1 MADGIGNMISE
12 VLTKQLEIK
21 GKHKKLQKEKAT
33 EKNTTLGTLSIINST
48 IPLTQ
53 RPKENSTYLNNT
65 KIKVAESLSES
76 TRGLMAIGSIAQWL
90 PGPVS
95 QAGIAAFKLSGG
107 EALQNNISNYYTKK
121 AESIVNPIVEPIKPE
136 LGIGYILYKAYTTQ
150 SLTVPYHNYNLQLTP
165 NSGAINAKWDIK

>member
-1 MADGIGNMISE
+1 
-12 VLTKQLEIK
+12 
-21 GKHKKLQKEKAT
+21 
-33 EKNTTLGTLSIINST
+33 
-48 IPLTQ
+48 
-53 RPKENSTYLNNT
+53 
-65 KIKVAESLSES
+65 
-76 TRGLMAIGSIAQWL
+76 MAIGSIAQWL